1 MDLLGKGAA
10 ATAGGAGL
18 RAQDRREFDALYS
31 AVYEELRRLAA
42 SVRRR
47 PFGSSL
53 TPTTL
58 VHEAW
63 VKLARNPELASLP
76 IPHFQ
81 GVAARAMRQVLVE
94 AARRKRSRKRGGEHA
109 FVTFDESLVAAPSAV
124 DEVLLLD
131 AAIEELA
138 RRQPRHAHMVE
149 LRFFGGLD
157 VATTAKIL
165 EVSQETVHRDW
176 RLVRA
181 WLQRT
186 CRAQAESR

>member
-1 MDLLGKGAA
+1 MDRFGMGAA
-10 ATAGGAGL
+10 VAN
-18 RAQDRREFDALYS
+18 RAAPSAQERRAFDALYS

-47 PFGSSL
+47 SFGSSL

-63 VKLARNPELASLP
+63 VKLARNPELSSLP
-76 IPHFQ
+76 KAHFQ

-94 AARRKRSRKRGGEHA
+94 AARRKRSLKRGGERA
-109 FVTFDESLVAAPSAV
+109 FVTFDEALVAAPSAV
-124 DEVLLLD
+124 DEVLILD

-138 RRQPRHAHMVE
+138 RRQPRHARMVE

-157 VATTAKIL
+157 VAATAEIL

-186 CRAQAESR
+186 CRAEAG